1 MNVNIKK
8 VPDKKPVNIIDKP
21 INKRA
26 KYTDYDITSQ
36 LKFSQLEHSIN
47 LHELSKLKN
56 KKGNNNATPLI
67 TGSSGISSN
76 SSSTNNGI
84 YNSVKDNTTTSSKS
98 LGSSNNNFSDGSGDK
113 QSMPLTESNL
123 ALNDQLG
130 HCAKQRRR

>member
-26 KYTDYDITSQ
+26 KYTDYDLTSQ

-56 KKGNNNATPLI
+56 KKGNNNTTPLI
-67 TGSSGISSN
+67 TGSN
-76 SSSTNNGI
+76 SSSTNNGSNCNDT
-84 YNSVKDNTTTSSKS
+84 YSKDNTTTSSKS
-98 LGSSNNNFSDGSGDK
+98 LGSSNNFSDGSGGDK